1 MMLIVYCVSFSCLVH
16 VPIVALPN
24 YTNLPHK
31 ITLLQLSWKGQ
42 LSSKNDSLLQCG
54 GKNIRFVVMNNL
66 LPSSVKLH
74 EKYDLKGSTYKR
86 KASKTERSK
95 SSPTLKDL
103 DFMNNHPE
111 GILLEKDK
119 YDALIKTIQRDCRV
133 RPSPLFICCIQ
144 KTNFGSHEKIFLL
157 AVRVSLLQILWNY

>member
-1 MMLIVYCVSFSCLVH
+1 
-16 VPIVALPN
+16 
-24 YTNLPHK
+24 
-31 ITLLQLSWKGQ
+31 
-42 LSSKNDSLLQCG
+42 
-54 GKNIRFVVMNNL
+54 MNNL

-86 KASKTERSK
+86 KASKAERSK

-133 RPSPLFICCIQ
+133 LESF
-144 KTNFGSHEKIFLL
+144 KIMDFSMLL
-157 AVRVSLLQILWNY
+157 GIYNLDIAA